1 MITSN
6 RYNPKIIQPQI
17 LPNMKT
23 TTLKIIAI
31 DSDVAFHSTYH
42 HYFRSYFN
50 YSLEGIYTSVEDALA
65 EFDWVQPDLILSE
78 VTMSDGLTGIEGI
91 SHFKE
96 MDPEIKVIM
105 VSNEDDF
112 DIIKKAFKNQANG
125 YLTKPISKKRLL
137 RALNSIRDEG
147 AALSSDIAKKIIS
160 MFQRKS
166 YRIFSE
172 RENQIIEYLGQ
183 GATYKAIADKLF
195 VTPSTINFHIQNI
208 YLKLDVNSKS
218 EALQKLRE
226 LDFAS

>member
-1 MITSN
+1 
-6 RYNPKIIQPQI
+6 
-17 LPNMKT
+17 MKT

-31 DSDVAFHSTYH
+31 DSDVTFHSTYH

-50 YSLEGIYTSVEDALA
+50 YTLEGIYTSVEDALA
-65 EFDWVQPDLILSE
+65 AFDWVQPDLILSE
-78 VTMSDGLTGIEGI
+78 VNLSDGLSGIEGI
-91 SHFKE
+91 SLFKE
-96 MDPEIKVIM
+96 KNPAIKVIM
-105 VSNEDDF
+105 VSEEDDF
-112 DIIKKAFKNQANG
+112 STIKKAFKNQANG

-137 RALNSIRDEG
+137 RALNAIRDEG

-183 GATYKAIADKLF
+183 GATYKAIAEKLF
-195 VTPSTINFHIQNI
+195 VTTSTINFHIQNI